1 MNKNTV
7 KTLYSILI
15 CLLLAILNIFSLM
28 PATME
33 PIDSFDDIAPRIH
46 YEENTW
52 TVSIDKPI
60 VNQKSPHLTCQH
72 TRAGDPGKACYD
84 RPDTKGYQQSTIGE
98 FFDVRYCYAHQS
110 SKKT

>member
-60 VNQKSPHLTCQH
+60 EKSSPDLSAH
-72 TRAGDPGKACYD
+72 TRW
-84 RPDTKGYQQSTIGE
+84 RSWQS
-98 FFDVRYCYAHQS
+98 VLRQA
-110 SKKT
+110 